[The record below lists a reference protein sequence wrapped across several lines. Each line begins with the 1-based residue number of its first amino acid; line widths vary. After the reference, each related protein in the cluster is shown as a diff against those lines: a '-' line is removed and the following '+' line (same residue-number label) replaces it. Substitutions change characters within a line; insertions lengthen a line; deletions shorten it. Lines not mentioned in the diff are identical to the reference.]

1 MSRQSKHVWFVI
13 VTQAGCLAV
22 GLWMQ
27 HRYIFSATTLAA
39 RELAWTDIETDTQ
52 PLVAELIRR
61 TESGP
66 IDQVGEESL
75 TRVVEAHRP
84 RFGSV
89 TIVDP
94 KWRVVFPR
102 DDIDRAEAGA
112 ALQGQ
117 SVQWTPS
124 EGSSVKQAGPRRG
137 EIVLRDGPHIAV
149 AYALANE
156 QGHVLIHQPTAD
168 LVRRSVALVEFLPA
182 LGVMTFFWT
191 CAMLSIAVYVVLTR
205 LHEDMN
211 RERSRSATGA
221 IRQAQNLVRT
231 RDAVIFGLAKL
242 AESRD
247 PDTGD
252 HLERIS
258 VYCTT
263 LASVLRRHPKYQA
276 QVTPAFVRV
285 IRISSAL
292 HDIGKVGVEDRILLK
307 PGPLTVDERAF
318 MQAHTAIGGECL
330 REIEQRLGGSN
341 FLQMAREIAFC
352 HHEKWD
358 GTGYPKGLAG
368 EAIPLSARIVAIA
381 DIYDALSSRRV
392 YKEALTHEACLAI
405 ICNEAGKK
413 LDPALVELWMT
424 VESKFRS
431 IAGKYADVGREGHR
445 PGRPDLLTDADREVL
460 DLCST
465 VPKEFDVG
473 PTGGTRLVT
482 P

>member
-1 MSRQSKHVWFVI
+1 MI
-13 VTQAGCLAV
+13 VAQAGCLAV
-22 GLWMQ
+22 GLWVQ
-27 HRYIFSATTLAA
+27 HRYILSANSFAA
-39 RELAWTDIETDTQ
+39 RELAWADIETETQ
-52 PLVAELIRR
+52 PLVAELSR
-61 TESGP
+61 TILSRP
-66 IDQVGEESL
+66 IDQLDEASL

-84 RFGSV
+84 SLGSV

-94 KWRVVFPR
+94 EWRVVFSQN
-102 DDIDRAEAGA
+102 DTNRAKAGA
-112 ALQGQ
+112 VLPGP
-117 SVQWTPS
+117 SLQWTPNDDPS
-124 EGSSVKQAGPRRG
+124 ADPAKPRRG

-149 AYALANE
+149 AYALENG
-156 QGHVLIHQPTAD
+156 QGHVLIHLPTAN
-168 LVRRSVALVEFLPA
+168 LARRSAAMVGFLPA
-182 LGVMTFFWT
+182 IGVMTFFWT
-191 CAMLSIAVYVVLTR
+191 CALLSIAVYVVLTR

-211 RERSRSATGA
+211 RERSRSATDA
-221 IRQAQNLVRT
+221 LRQAQNLVRT

-263 LASVLRRHPKYQA
+263 LATALRRHPKYQA

-307 PGPLTVDERAF
+307 PGPLTLDERAF
-318 MQAHTAIGGECL
+318 MQAHTTIGGECL

-368 EAIPLSARIVAIA
+368 AAIPLSARIVAIA

-392 YKEALTHEACLAI
+392 YKEALTHEACLAV
-405 ICNEAGKK
+405 ICNETGKK
-413 LDPALVELWMT
+413 LDPDLVELWMT
-424 VESKFRS
+424 VESKFRN
-431 IAGKYADVGREGHR
+431 IAGKYADGAREGRR
-445 PGRPDLLTDADREVL
+445 PGRPDLLTDADREVM

-465 VPKEFDVG
+465 LPKDLDIG
-473 PTGGTRLVT
+473 STKGTRLAT

>member
-1 MSRQSKHVWFVI
+1 MI
-13 VTQAGCLAV
+13 LAQAGCLAV

-27 HRYIFSATTLAA
+27 HHYILSSAKLAS
-39 RELAWTDIETDTQ
+39 RDLAWVDLETDTQ
-52 PLVAELIRR
+52 PLVAELSRR
-61 TESGP
+61 TLSIP

-75 TRVVEAHRP
+75 TRTVEARRP
-84 RFGSV
+84 RFGNV

-94 KWRVVFPR
+94 QWRVVFSQ
-102 DDIDRAEAGA
+102 DDIDRGKAGA
-112 ALQGQ
+112 AL
-117 SVQWTPS
+117 P
-124 EGSSVKQAGPRRG
+124 GSSVHWTPYDDPSAEPAEPLRG
-137 EIVLRDGPHIAV
+137 EIVLPNGPHIAV
-149 AYALANE
+149 AYALENG
-156 QGHVLIHQPTAD
+156 QGHVLVHQPLAGLD
-168 LVRRSVALVEFLPA
+168 ERSAALVGFLPA
-182 LGVMTFFWT
+182 IGVMTFFWT
-191 CAMLSIAVYVVLTR
+191 CALLGLAVYVVLTR

-211 RERSRSATGA
+211 RERSRSATDA
-221 IRQAQNLVRT
+221 LRQAQNLVRT

-263 LASVLRRHPKYQA
+263 LASALRRHPKYQA
-276 QVTPAFVRV
+276 QVTPTFIRV

-307 PGPLTVDERAF
+307 PGPLTMDERAF
-318 MQAHTAIGGECL
+318 MQAHTTIGGECL

-358 GTGYPKGLAG
+358 GTGYPKGLSDAS
-368 EAIPLSARIVAIA
+368 IPLSARIVAIA
-381 DIYDALSSRRV
+381 DMYDALSSRRV
-392 YKEALTHEACLAI
+392 YKEALTHEACLTV

-413 LDPALVELWMT
+413 LDPDLVEVWLT

-431 IAGKYADVGREGHR
+431 IAGKYTDSAHERR
-445 PGRPDLLTDADREVL
+445 YPGSPDLLADAEREVQN
-460 DLCST
+460 LCAA
-465 VPKEFDVG
+465 PYERPG
-473 PTGGTRLVT
+473 AGATGGARLMT